1 MFGLGFGEIVIVLAI
16 VLLFFGGKKLP
27 ELGKALGKS
36 MNNFKKGLKETEEG
50 TTIKLTLLKQTFNKI
65 FLRLKSTHY
74 FFHNRF
80 FLINF

>member
-50 TTIKLTLLKQTFNKI
+50 SNDKIDPPKNRRLIRAFYALNLHTTF
-65 FLRLKSTHY
+65 STTDSS
-74 FFHNRF
+74 
-80 FLINF
+80 

>member
-36 MNNFKKGLKETEEG
+36 MNNFKKGLKDTGEG
-50 TTIKLTLLKQTFNKI
+50 KSEKI
-65 FLRLKSTHY
+65 DPPHS
-74 FFHNRF
+74 ND
-80 FLINF
+80 

>member
-36 MNNFKKGLKETEEG
+36 MNNFKKGLKETDTDSSE
-50 TTIKLTLLKQTFNKI
+50 KI
-65 FLRLKSTHY
+65 DPPNSDS
-74 FFHNRF
+74 
-80 FLINF
+80 

>member
-1 MFGLGFGEIVIVLAI
+1 MLKWGLQETIMFGLGFGEIVIVLAI

-50 TTIKLTLLKQTFNKI
+50 NNDKI
-65 FLRLKSTHY
+65 DPPKTDA
-74 FFHNRF
+74 
-80 FLINF
+80 

>member
-36 MNNFKKGLKETEEG
+36 MNNFKKGLKETDPDSSE
-50 TTIKLTLLKQTFNKI
+50 KI
-65 FLRLKSTHY
+65 DPPNSDS
-74 FFHNRF
+74 
-80 FLINF
+80 

>member
-36 MNNFKKGLKETEEG
+36 MNNFKKGLKETDSDSTE
-50 TTIKLTLLKQTFNKI
+50 KI
-65 FLRLKSTHY
+65 DPPKSDS
-74 FFHNRF
+74 
-80 FLINF
+80 

>member
-50 TTIKLTLLKQTFNKI
+50 NNDKI
-65 FLRLKSTHY
+65 DPPKRDA
-74 FFHNRF
+74 
-80 FLINF
+80 

>member
-36 MNNFKKGLKETEEG
+36 MNNFKKGLKENEG
-50 TTIKLTLLKQTFNKI
+50 ETNDKI
-65 FLRLKSTHY
+65 DPPKSDS
-74 FFHNRF
+74 
-80 FLINF
+80 

>member
-50 TTIKLTLLKQTFNKI
+50 NNDKI
-65 FLRLKSTHY
+65 DPPNTEA
-74 FFHNRF
+74 
-80 FLINF
+80 